1 MRRQFTRISAISAL
15 GFATALVAAALCGNV
30 YAQNEPSGVAPA
42 DTAAF
47 GQQNHGNVMCTAS
60 VNSDGSVAGG
70 ESVDKTINTRV
81 AVGNYAVKFKAPC
94 NGNIRVNAGWA
105 RWTQVDTLQFGTI
118 NGYCT
123 TADLGSTAG
132 VGGIFVDCYGPGGVR
147 TDTSFNLFVA
157 R

>member
-15 GFATALVAAALCGNV
+15 GFATALVAASLCGNV
-30 YAQNEPSGVAPA
+30 YAQNGPSGVAPA

-70 ESVDKTINTRV
+70 ESVIKTSITRV
-81 AVGNYAVKFKAPC
+81 GVGEYNVKFNPPC
-94 NGNIRVNAGWA
+94 NGNIKVSNGWA
-105 RWTQVDTLQFGTI
+105 RWTQVDTLAFGTI

-123 TADLGSTAG
+123 TADLFVTSG
-132 VGGIFVDCYGPGGVR
+132 VGGVWVSCFAPSGAQQ
-147 TDTSFNLFVA
+147 DTSFNLFVA